1 MYYGAIATGNRSMGT
16 PADAPPP
23 PKPNAEAF
31 QQIINTDFLSPRR
44 FFSGLLQ
51 KQRGQ
56 APAPRGV
63 FQYPYKGGIFLDT
76 LISNVTVVTMNP
88 KMDVLFGAYIGIQ
101 DGKIASIS
109 KKAPAEAPQTIIDG
123 TGMVAIP
130 GLINCHTHLAT
141 SVLRSFTDD
150 LSNTEALEALLK
162 KEAKMDSRSAKA
174 AALLSIAEC
183 LRFGVT
189 SVSDLY
195 YYPNATAEAVAQ
207 SGIKANLALSS
218 YRFIDQNEDFDFDT
232 DEQCQEL
239 VKVMDK
245 WHNHDNGRIKIDAGI
260 YAEYTS
266 NHKLWEGL
274 AGYASEQ
281 GIGMQLHLAET
292 QAEADSC
299 LDRTGMGPGELLNCH
314 NVFAVPAT
322 AAGCTYLEDY
332 ERKLLGKKQ
341 VTAVATPLAHAKAG
355 TPSTPILDCVKA
367 GMNVALGTGGAIE
380 CGNLDMFEVLRCAA
394 MDARKEAKDAS
405 ALPAPAALMMATVTG
420 AQAQGR
426 SQECGML
433 QEGMDADLA
442 LVDFSAPHLM
452 PCHNVLNGLLWSAKG
467 GDVALTMVRGK
478 ILYQNG
484 HFPTIDLKNVVEELT
499 TYAIPRLFAETENG

>member
-1 MYYGAIATGNRSMGT
+1 M
-16 PADAPPP
+16 DA
-23 PKPNAEAF
+23 
-31 QQIINTDFLSPRR
+31 
-44 FFSGLLQ
+44 
-51 KQRGQ
+51 
-56 APAPRGV
+56 
-63 FQYPYKGGIFLDT
+63 

-88 KMDVLFGAYIGIQ
+88 KMDVLFGAYIGIEG
-101 DGKIASIS
+101 GKIVSIEKS
-109 KKAPAEAPQTIIDG
+109 APKEQPKTILDG

-141 SVLRSFTDD
+141 SGLRSYTDD
-150 LSNTEALEALLK
+150 LGNTEALQALLQ

-218 YRFIDQNEDFDFDT
+218 YRFIDHNEDFDFET

-239 VKVMDK
+239 VKVVDK
-245 WHNHDNGRIKIDAGI
+245 WHGYENGRIKIDAGI

-274 AGYASEQ
+274 VGYANEK

-292 QAEADSC
+292 QGEVDSC
-299 LDRTGMGPGELLNCH
+299 MDRTGMGPGELLNCH
-314 NVFAVPAT
+314 NLFSVPTT
-322 AAGCTYLEDY
+322 AACCTYLEDF
-332 ERKLLGKKQ
+332 ERKLLGKKK
-341 VTAVATPLAHAKAG
+341 VSAVATPMAAYKAG
-355 TPSTPILDCVKA
+355 LSSTPILESVKA

-380 CGNLDMFEVLRCAA
+380 CGNLDMFEVMRFAA
-394 MDARKEAKDAS
+394 MDARKESGDPA
-405 ALPAPAALMMATVTG
+405 ALPSSAALMMATVTG
-420 AQAQGR
+420 AQAQDR
-426 SQECGML
+426 AKECGML
-433 QEGMDADLA
+433 QVGMDADIV

-452 PCHNVLNGLLWSAKG
+452 PCHNVLNGLVWSAKG
-467 GDVALTMVRGK
+467 GDVAMTMVRGK

-484 HFPTIDLKNVVEELT
+484 HFPTIDLKEVVEELT
-499 TYAIPRLFAETENG
+499 TYAIPTLFAEEK